1 MACAQA
7 VRTDTAAGEVYRSRS
22 VGAVVKS
29 SLLMLL
35 VVVLAGCSGSGVFA
49 PVTSLS
55 DRGVGGTYTIQPGD
69 TLSSI
74 SRETGVSV
82 ERLIALNNI
91 SNPSLIRAGQR
102 LRLNDGAPLT
112 ASAAPSG
119 SMAAQRMDR
128 GESEPV
134 QQASAAPARVTPAA
148 DASKLGFVWPAR
160 GEIIQRFSAQNN
172 GITIAGN
179 VGEPVVSAGDGS
191 VVFAG
196 DAVRGFGNLVIVDHG
211 GGIITAYAHNETLL
225 VQKGD
230 AVKKS
235 QQIATL
241 GQSATTSPRLHFEVR
256 RNGTPVDPMRYL
268 PAQQ

>member
-7 VRTDTAAGEVYRSRS
+7 LRTDTAASEESGYRLSRT
-22 VGAVVKS
+22 GLR
-29 SLLMLL
+29 SLVLMLL
-35 VVVLAGCSGSGVFA
+35 VWVLAACSGSGVFA

-55 DRGVGGTYTIQPGD
+55 DRGVGGTYTVQAGD
-69 TLSSI
+69 TLTSI

-102 LRLNDGAPLT
+102 LRLNDGAPI
-112 ASAAPSG
+112 AAAPSG
-119 SMAAQRMDR
+119 SMASQRMDR

-134 QQASAAPARVTPAA
+134 QQASAAPARVTPAP

-160 GEIIQRFSAQNN
+160 GEIIQRFSPQNN

-179 VGEPVVSAGDGS
+179 VGEPVVAAGDGS

-225 VQKGD
+225 VTKGD

-268 PAQQ
+268 PAQ